1 MDKEPLVQIPAGSF
15 GERYAVCVW
24 WVVCG
29 VRALLCVCET
39 LCAWSVASLFD
50 FYDGLFFLLSV
61 RLQTSRMLFFCFF
74 KTQYRV
80 PDRLDNDFCR

>member
-1 MDKEPLVQIPAGSF
+1 MQIPAGSF

-29 VRALLCVCET
+29 VRAAVCVCVQPCGRGVWP
-39 LCAWSVASLFD
+39 LCSTFMTV
-50 FYDGLFFLLSV
+50 FFLLSV

-74 KTQYRV
+74 KI
-80 PDRLDNDFCR
+80 